1 MPYNEPT
8 LLERAIFL
16 IPMLLSLTVHEWAHA
31 RSAYALGDDTAS
43 LMGRMSL
50 NPLVHIDIVGTII
63 LPLIGVPF
71 GWAKPVPVN
80 PMRFDRRHSM
90 RWGMMITAAA
100 GPLANV
106 ALAFAS
112 AALFSLLAHLVP
124 AALSPRSGVALLLT
138 MLVSVNIALAIFNLI
153 PVPPLD
159 GSRLADYFMPQS
171 LRPYWDSLYRSGP
184 IGLVLLFVGL
194 QFFGGALSVVIGGA
208 LRLVYAMVGL

>member
-1 MPYNEPT
+1 MSFGEPNI
-8 LLERAIFL
+8 LERVFFL

-50 NPLVHIDIVGTII
+50 NPLVHIDIIGTIV
-63 LPLIGVPF
+63 LPLLGVPF

-80 PMRFDRRHSM
+80 PMRFDRKYSM

-100 GPLANV
+100 GPLSNV
-106 ALAFAS
+106 ALAIAS
-112 AALFSLLAHLVP
+112 AGLYSLLVHVAP
-124 AALSPRSGVALLLT
+124 ATLSPRSGVSLLLS
-138 MLVSVNIALAIFNLI
+138 MLVSVNIALAIFNLL

-171 LRPYWDSLYRSGP
+171 LRPYWDNLYRSGP
-184 IGLVLLFVGL
+184 IGLVLLFLGL
-194 QFFGGALSVVIGGA
+194 QFFGGALSAVIGGA
-208 LRLVYAMVGL
+208 MRLVYAMVGL